1 MKEITAAGAY
11 LTAVKIK
18 GRTLSTAIDRYITVN
33 ERSKLTQFQH
43 LKLTH
48 IMWSKAPGG
57 PPSYSRLVWRL
68 CLSDVYAF
76 LRRLLCANWYE
87 VLPISMMTQWCVK
100 RSRSAVVILASPKTG
115 THSANS
121 RLVVMMTLVFS

>member
-48 IMWSKAPGG
+48 IMWSKAP
-57 PPSYSRLVWRL
+57 
-68 CLSDVYAF
+68 
-76 LRRLLCANWYE
+76 RRAAL
-87 VLPISMMTQWCVK
+87 I
-100 RSRSAVVILASPKTG
+100 
-115 THSANS
+115 
-121 RLVVMMTLVFS
+121 